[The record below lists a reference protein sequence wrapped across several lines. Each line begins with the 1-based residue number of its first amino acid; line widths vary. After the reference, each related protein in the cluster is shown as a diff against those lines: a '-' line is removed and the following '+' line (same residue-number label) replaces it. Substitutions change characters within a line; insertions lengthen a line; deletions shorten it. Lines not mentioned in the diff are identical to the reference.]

1 MPVKLQKWQRN
12 ALYGAFAFFAFL
24 FALRQTAPIEA
35 VKERLVMEAAAQGWT
50 LTVADIRPAG
60 LAGVGM
66 TGVSLESREGL
77 RIPLERLDAT
87 VRVSSLLLGRRGL
100 AFDARLFEGRVRG
113 FVEEKGASRRL
124 AAAIAG
130 VDLSRA
136 VPLRK
141 AIGVDVAGIVGGDL
155 DVVLDEKDPARSA
168 GHVDLVVRDAAV
180 NGGSAPVPGM
190 GGALTLPK
198 MAIGEITAHGAVKE
212 GRLTFDKLEA
222 KGDDLEAA
230 GDGLYVMMQPRM
242 AFAPVFGK
250 ARLKLRDAFWT
261 KPGASGFKPIVEAA
275 LAPARA
281 RDGAYGFQIFGT
293 ISAPQARM
301 APQ

>member
-1 MPVKLQKWQRN
+1 MPLKLQKWQRN
-12 ALYGAFAFFAFL
+12 ALYGVFAFVAFV
-24 FALRQTAPIEA
+24 FALRQTAPTEA

-50 LTVADIRPAG
+50 LTVTDVFPAG

-66 TGVSLESREGL
+66 TGVTLESREGL
-77 RIPLERLDAT
+77 RLPIERLDAT
-87 VRVSSLLLGRRGL
+87 LRFASLFIGRRGL
-100 AFDARLFEGRVRG
+100 AFDARLFEGRVKG
-113 FVEEKGASRRL
+113 LVEEKGARRRL
-124 AAAIAG
+124 AATLAG
-130 VDLSRA
+130 IDLSRA

-155 DVVLDEKDPARSA
+155 DVVLDEKEPAQSA
-168 GHVDLVVRDAAV
+168 GHVDLIVRDAAV
-180 NGGSAPVPGM
+180 NGGQTPVPGM

-198 MAIGEITAHGAVKE
+198 MAIGEIRAHGAVKD

-222 KGDDLEAA
+222 KGDDLEA
-230 GDGLYVMMQPRM
+230 GGEGFYVMMQPRM

-250 ARLKLRDAFWT
+250 AKLKLRDTFWT
-261 KPGASGFKPIVEAA
+261 KPGAAGFKPIVEAA

-293 ISAPQARM
+293 VSAPQARM